1 MARECPCGAL
11 ALAHGAVMG
20 THLRIS
26 HLADHPDA
34 VPVLKQWFEIAWADY
49 YGPAGPGNAA
59 QDLLAYSSREKLPVG
74 LVAFYAGQLCGIA
87 ALKPDSISTHTHLSP
102 WAAAGFVVPGFRRR
116 GIGAKL
122 VSALEDVARAL
133 GYSTIYCGTSTAIDL
148 LKRQE
153 WQFMERVRYHGED
166 VSIYQKA
173 LALRAPPD
181 HPTAARL
188 GILRTTRVGGR

>member
-1 MARECPCGAL
+1 VARECPCGAL

-49 YGPAGPGNAA
+49 Y
-59 QDLLAYSSREKLPVG
+59 SREKLPVG

-181 HPTAARL
+181 HPTAAL
-188 GILRTTRVGGR
+188 LETLRAARISGR